1 MEIKLTTLQ
10 IRLQYM
16 FHKECLGGHGLERFS
31 NDAGISVT
39 TVEQS

>member
-1 MEIKLTTLQ
+1 
-10 IRLQYM
+10 M
-16 FHKECLGGHGLERFS
+16 FRKGCQGGQGLECFS